1 MQKKVLITGGNKGI
15 GLETAKI
22 FLKMDY
28 DVFVVARD
36 FSNFELGGLPN
47 ITEIEAD
54 LSDLGVLKS
63 IYEVVGDVDVL
74 INNAGFMQPHI
85 SYDKYTPSER
95 EKMMNVNLY
104 APVELMNIFSEG
116 MKKNKCG
123 RIVNVASIAGQI
135 GHPDVWYGIAKAGVI
150 NATKI
155 YAKLLGEHGIVVNCV
170 APSPVETNMQ
180 SSNSKERID
189 AFKKTVITG
198 RFATPNEVARTIVW
212 LAVGCPEY
220 INGTCIDINNGSYP
234 R

>member
-28 DVFVVARD
+28 DIFVVARD

-47 ITEIEAD
+47 VTEIEAD
-54 LSDLGVLKS
+54 LSDLSVIDDIVK
-63 IYEVVGDVDVL
+63 VVGDIDIL

-85 SYDKYTPSER
+85 AYDKYTAQDR

-104 APVELMNIFSEG
+104 APVELMNAFSVG
-116 MKKNKCG
+116 MKKNQCG
-123 RIVNVASIAGQI
+123 RIVNVASIAGQV
-135 GHPDVWYGIAKAGVI
+135 GHPDVWYGIAKAGLI

-155 YAKLLGEHGIVVNCV
+155 YAKLLGVDGIVVNCI

-180 SSNSKERID
+180 SSNSKERIE
-189 AFKKTVITG
+189 AFKKSVITG

-212 LAVGCPEY
+212 LAIGSPEY

>member
-1 MQKKVLITGGNKGI
+1 MQKRVLITGGNKGI

-28 DVFVVARD
+28 DVYIVARD

-54 LSDLGVLKS
+54 LSNLTVIEDIVN
-63 IYEVVGDVDVL
+63 VVGEVDVL

-85 SYDKYTPSER
+85 TYDKYTSVER

-104 APVELMNIFSEG
+104 APVELMNAFSVG

-123 RIVNVASIAGQI
+123 RIVNVSSISGHI
-135 GHPDVWYGIAKAGVI
+135 GHPDVWYGIAKAGI
-150 NATKI
+150 MNATKI
-155 YAKLLGEHGIVVNCV
+155 YAKLLGSHGIVVNCV

-180 SSNSKERID
+180 SSNSKERIEE
-189 AFKKTVITG
+189 FKKSVITK

-212 LAVGCPEY
+212 LAVGSPEY